1 MKSNLIDR
9 NELSWQT
16 NVCPILAT
24 HLQPDIG
31 ECARVSSSCLRCEE
45 VRRRMEERRRS
56 PRHQVGGEFANL
68 PANMSVRVI
77 DISSAGVLL
86 QSARMLNPGS
96 RGSLRFTLAGAPF
109 AADIQVQRV
118 SAASEAGSGYRIG
131 ATFVGMTL
139 EHRRLIERFMNND

>member
-1 MKSNLIDR
+1 MHGDSLAPLSTSN
-9 NELSWQT
+9 
-16 NVCPILAT
+16 P
-24 HLQPDIG
+24 
-31 ECARVSSSCLRCEE
+31 
-45 VRRRMEERRRS
+45 VRRSCIGVGARARSVNRMEERRRS

-109 AADIQVQRV
+109 AADIQIQRV
-118 SAASEAGSGYRIG
+118 STASEAGSGYRIG

>member
-1 MKSNLIDR
+1 
-9 NELSWQT
+9 
-16 NVCPILAT
+16 
-24 HLQPDIG
+24 
-31 ECARVSSSCLRCEE
+31 
-45 VRRRMEERRRS
+45 MEERRRS
-56 PRHQVGGEFANL
+56 PRHQVGREFPNL

-86 QSARMLNPGS
+86 QSARMLSPGA

-131 ATFVGMTL
+131 ATFVGMTV

>member
-1 MKSNLIDR
+1 MHGDS
-9 NELSWQT
+9 
-16 NVCPILAT
+16 LAT
-24 HLQPDIG
+24 LRRWIHKRG
-31 ECARVSSSCLRCEE
+31 NCLPAWPQQVAVEE
-45 VRRRMEERRRS
+45 KLGMEERRRS
-56 PRHQVGGEFANL
+56 PRHQVGGDFANL

-86 QSARMLNPGS
+86 QSTHLLNPGS

-118 SAASEAGSGYRIG
+118 STVSDAGSGYRIG

>member
-1 MKSNLIDR
+1 
-9 NELSWQT
+9 
-16 NVCPILAT
+16 
-24 HLQPDIG
+24 
-31 ECARVSSSCLRCEE
+31 
-45 VRRRMEERRRS
+45 
-56 PRHQVGGEFANL
+56 
-68 PANMSVRVI
+68 MSVRVI

-86 QSARMLNPGS
+86 QSPRMLNPGS

-131 ATFVGMTL
+131 ATFVGMTQ